1 VLDQGISGLE
11 FKRVVDSSTDCA
23 AETYSSATGCSIQA
37 TFTPKYPGERLGAV
51 EVLDGSSNILA
62 TAYIQGTGTGPQIAF
77 ATTNSQGDYIP
88 SSQISLTPPSGGF
101 VNPTGVAVD
110 GAGNAF
116 IAQGAY
122 GVSEIVAV
130 NGSIPATPTINSLGM
145 GHINAGRF
153 YYPVGVAVDGSGNV
167 FVADEGTA
175 DGSSQAVYEIEA
187 VNGSVSSSSTLRTLG
202 SGLAG
207 GAVAV
212 AGNGNVFVASGAK
225 ATVYELDYADAA
237 ALSYTTPTVVGAT
250 DTIDGTKSL
259 LVQNIGNEA
268 LTISGLVGPTDFAH
282 VDGSGTPPDCAAT
295 GTVAEDASCNL
306 SIEFAPSQTATPGL
320 LSESFTLADNNL
332 NATTQQ
338 SIMLSGTATA
348 PITFTSP
355 SSETLDA
362 GTVGTPYSQAFTAS
376 GGTSPYT
383 YTSSSES
390 LPAGLIL
397 SSAGVL
403 SGTPTTAGSSYSF
416 IVTATDKYANTGSQT
431 YTLVISKATPTVSAS
446 AWPTASAITYGQ
458 TLASSTLSGGTGSVP
473 GSFAFTTP
481 ATAPGVGTAAQ
492 SVTFTPTDSTDYSSV
507 TGTVSVTVNK
517 ATATVTLGS
526 LSQTYTGSPLVATA
540 ITNPV
545 GLRACL

>member
-101 VNPTGVAVD
+101 VNPT
-110 GAGNAF
+110 
-116 IAQGAY
+116 
-122 GVSEIVAV
+122 
-130 NGSIPATPTINSLGM
+130 
-145 GHINAGRF
+145 
-153 YYPVGVAVDGSGNV
+153 GVAVDGSGNV